1 MSYDW
6 IIDVLFWIAVVF
18 LIGVYVSWRATRLDR
33 LHVRVETA
41 RAALDAA
48 LVRRAAAA
56 LELAASRLLDPA
68 TSLVLA
74 TAAHEARTADAERR
88 EFAESDLSRAL
99 RAVVD
104 QPEFVGTI
112 TARGAG
118 EGAEVLDELSSAAAK
133 VTYARRFYNDAVAQA
148 RIARRKLLIRI
159 LPLAGRAPLP
169 DFFEIDDDPPG
180 I

>member
-1 MSYDW
+1 MLYHW

-68 TSLVLA
+68 ASLVLA
-74 TAAHEARTADAERR
+74 TAAHEARTADADNR

-99 RAVVD
+99 RAVAD
-104 QPEFVGTI
+104 QPDFAGTV
-112 TARGAG
+112 AG
-118 EGAEVLDELSSAAAK
+118 EGGGEGTDVLEELSSSSAK
-133 VTYARRFYNDAVAQA
+133 VAYARRFYNDAVAQA
-148 RIARRKLLIRI
+148 RAARRKPLIRV
-159 LPLAGRAPLP
+159 LPLAGRAALP
-169 DFFEIDDDPPG
+169 DFFEIDDDPPRF
-180 I
+180 

>member
-18 LIGVYVSWRATRLDR
+18 LAAGYVSWRATRLDR

-74 TAAHEARTADAERR
+74 TAAHEARTADADNR

-104 QPEFVGTI
+104 QPEFASTL
-112 TARGAG
+112 
-118 EGAEVLDELSSAAAK
+118 AERADGDGKAVLEELSSAAAK
-133 VTYARRFYNDAVAQA
+133 VAYARRFYNDAVSQA
-148 RIARRKLLIRI
+148 RIARRKLLVRV
-159 LPLAGRAPLP
+159 LPLHGRAPLP
-169 DFFEIDDDPPG
+169 GFFEIDDDPPG

>member
-1 MSYDW
+1 MLYDW
-6 IIDVLFWIAVVF
+6 IIDVLLWVAVAF
-18 LIGVYVSWRATRLDR
+18 LVAVYVSWRATRLDR

-56 LELAASRLLDPA
+56 LGLAASRLLDPA

-74 TAAHEARTADAERR
+74 TAAHEARTADAEGR

-104 QPEFVGTI
+104 QPDFVGAL
-112 TARGAG
+112 TAGAAG
-118 EGAEVLDELSSAAAK
+118 EGEVVLDELSSSAAK
-133 VTYARRFYNDAVAQA
+133 VA
-148 RIARRKLLIRI
+148 
-159 LPLAGRAPLP
+159 
-169 DFFEIDDDPPG
+169 
-180 I
+180 

>member
-1 MSYDW
+1 MLYHW

-56 LELAASRLLDPA
+56 LELAA
-68 TSLVLA
+68 
-74 TAAHEARTADAERR
+74 ARTADADNR

-99 RAVVD
+99 RAVAD
-104 QPEFVGTI
+104 QPDFAGTI
-112 TARGAG
+112 AG
-118 EGAEVLDELSSAAAK
+118 EGGDGTDVLEELSSSAAK
-133 VTYARRFYNDAVAQA
+133 VAYARRFYNDAVAQA
-148 RIARRKLLIRI
+148 RAARRKPLIRV

>member
-1 MSYDW
+1 MTYGW
-6 IIDVLFWIAVVF
+6 IIDVLFWIALVF

-48 LVRRAAAA
+48 LVRRAAVA

-74 TAAHEARTADAERR
+74 TAAHSARTADSERR

-104 QPEFVGTI
+104 QPDFAATLNGDV
-112 TARGAG
+112 
-118 EGAEVLDELSSAAAK
+118 EGVTVLDELSGAAAK
-133 VTYARRFYNDAVAQA
+133 VVYARNFYNDAVASA
-148 RIARRKLLIRI
+148 RTARRKYLIRV

-169 DFFEIDDDPPG
+169 GFFEIDDDPPR